1 MADLCDGQDNL
12 VVAFYIGR
20 RNNKTLNVVVKTLLN
35 ARANNIYTDK
45 LGNYQYLIP
54 KKIHITKKYGTNGI
68 ERKNLSIRTHLRRF
82 GRRTICFSK
91 SMRITLVILKIY
103 FWI

>member
-1 MADLCDGQDNL
+1 VADLCDGQDNL

-54 KKIHITKKYGTNGI
+54 KKIHITKRYGTNGI
-68 ERKNLSIRTHLRRF
+68 ERKISASEPTSEDLGEERSV
-82 GRRTICFSK
+82 SAK
-91 SMRITLVILKIY
+91 V
-103 FWI
+103 